1 MYSPVRIVSVIF
13 MALRLLI
20 IVRIIFSWIMIR
32 KGTNDF
38 VDFVYDITDPILKPL
53 RVIIPMGNAGLD
65 LSPIIAFF
73 ILSLVEQIVVRL
85 MMMI

>member
-1 MYSPVRIVSVIF
+1 MYSAPKIVSIIF

-20 IVRIIFSWIMIR
+20 IVRIIFSWIMLR
-32 KGTNDF
+32 RGSNDF

-53 RVIIPMGNAGLD
+53 RVIIPLGNAGLD

-73 ILSLVEQIVVRL
+73 ILGLVEQIIQRL
-85 MMMI
+85 LI

>member
-1 MYSPVRIVSVIF
+1 MYSAPKIVSIIF

-20 IVRIIFSWIMIR
+20 IVRIIFSWIMLR
-32 KGTNDF
+32 RGSNDF

-53 RVIIPMGNAGLD
+53 RVIIPLGNAGLD

-73 ILSLVEQIVVRL
+73 ILGLVEQIILRL
-85 MMMI
+85 LI